1 MIAAVVHTVVDDIV
15 CRIGYD
21 TVMTQELSEVTVQLT
36 NDVAELPERLLP
48 FREEMLA
55 NVVLLSQIPAPTG
68 AEEERTQY
76 ILDRFVEAGVP
87 EASRDEFGNAV
98 ATVPGTTGDR
108 KIMVVAHV
116 DTLVPADED
125 HNVTVSA
132 DHLIGPGMSDNS
144 LGAAV
149 ICMLPAM
156 LDHLGIRLQSDLRLV
171 GSVRSLERA
180 NHAGLRMH
188 MDHMAAAGL
197 QSQDVVADPQSANLP
212 AERIEAGICI
222 EGINQGR
229 LNYFSIGTIRGD
241 ITCNVIPS
249 VHSRS
254 YGSES
259 AVVVLNNIINRMLKI
274 EVPQRPFTKISI
286 NRVRAGTSYDVEPV
300 HAKLSFEV
308 NSHDDDMIERVERE
322 IGDIVMENGSRHAV
336 TAELDVFFRRRAGGL
351 RFSHPLVRSA
361 HEVMLALG
369 IEPDQG
375 HSPSELSEFISRGI
389 PALTLGISR
398 GEKHRTEPDYVEIEP
413 IIRGVAQLI
422 GTLMA
427 IDAGVSEPE

>member
-1 MIAAVVHTVVDDIV
+1 MTEDTFEATVP
-15 CRIGYD
+15 
-21 TVMTQELSEVTVQLT
+21 MVT
-36 NDVAELPERLLP
+36 DVAAMPSELGPL
-48 FREEMLA
+48 REELLA
-55 NVVLLSQIPAPTG
+55 NVVMLSQIAAPTG
-68 AEEERTQY
+68 EENERVEY
-76 ILDRFVEAGVP
+76 MLNRFVEAGLP

-98 ATVPGTTGDR
+98 ATLPGSSGER
-108 KIMVVAHV
+108 KIMIVAHV
-116 DTLVPADED
+116 DTLASTDID
-125 HNVTVSA
+125 HNVTVSSE
-132 DHLIGPGMSDNS
+132 HLIGPGISDNS

-149 ICMLPAM
+149 VCMLPTF
-156 LDHLGIRLQSDLRLV
+156 LDRLGITLESDLRLV

-188 MDHMAAAGL
+188 LDHMAAANS
-197 QSQDVVADPQSANLP
+197 QSGDGSIDPATAHLP

-241 ITCNVIPS
+241 ITCDVIPS
-249 VHSRS
+249 AQSRS

-286 NRVRAGTSYDVEPV
+286 NRVRAGTSYDVEPE

-308 NSHDDDMIERVERE
+308 NSHDDEMIERVERQ
-322 IGDIVMENGSRHAV
+322 IADIVMENGSRHAV
-336 TAELDVFFRRRAGGL
+336 TAGLDVFFRRRAGGL
-351 RFSHPLVRSA
+351 RFGHPLVRSA

-389 PALTLGISR
+389 PALTIGISK
-398 GEKHRTEPDYVEIEP
+398 GEKHRSEPDYVEIEP
-413 IIRGVAQLI
+413 ILRGVAQLI
-422 GTLMA
+422 GTLVA
-427 IDAGVSEPE
+427 IDSGVTESS